1 MYERGLTDDL
11 RPMHQDLQNL
21 IRLQK
26 LDFAAEEA
34 RRTVHSAP
42 DRIAALDA
50 LLHSAQE
57 ALAAAKAR
65 KADNEERRRGVE
77 KDRSAIRARR
87 SKYQDQ
93 TMEVKTNREFHAL
106 QHEIETADQEIARL
120 DDQDL
125 ELMVAADEIAAAI
138 KSAEAGLRQAD
149 KDIAAERAGIEA
161 QVTAAKGSLEEL
173 ARERAS
179 VTADLPAPVLTLFE
193 GLVRTRK
200 GLAIVEAKDGLCLA
214 CNVKMRVQTFGEV
227 RRNDRII
234 QCESCKRILYYVPP
248 PAPQPQ
254 PGPAA

>member
-1 MYERGLTDDL
+1 MKIG
-11 RPMHQDLQNL
+11 PMHSDLENL

-26 LDFAAEEA
+26 LDLAAEEA
-34 RRTVHSAP
+34 RRTVSSAP

-57 ALAAAKAR
+57 ALASGKAR
-65 KADNEERRRGVE
+65 KADNEEHRRDVE
-77 KDRSAIRARR
+77 KDRSAIRVRR

-106 QHEIETADQEIARL
+106 QKEIEAADHEIARL

-125 ELMVAADEIAAAI
+125 ELMVTADEIAAAI
-138 KSAEAGLRQAD
+138 KAAEAGLKQAD

-161 QVTAAKGSLEEL
+161 QVTAAKASLDEL
-173 ARERAS
+173 ARERS
-179 VTADLPAPVLTLFE
+179 TVTAALPASVLTLFE

-214 CNVKMRVQTFGEV
+214 CNVKMRVQTFGQV
-227 RRNDRII
+227 RRNDSII

-248 PAPQPQ
+248 PAPQP
-254 PGPAA
+254 GPAA